1 MGESLGKERV
11 AVELWQLLF
20 DQTPHEI
27 GVILEVNTVPEAA
40 FEAAPIEQGHE
51 ELEVLL
57 AAVMGRGG

>member
-1 MGESLGKERV
+1 V

-57 AAVMGRGG
+57 PAVMGRGG